1 MKRFCIFASVVLFAA
16 ISCQKEVVEEANYY
30 YNIYPY
36 PLF

>member
-30 YNIYPY
+30 YNI
-36 PLF
+36 